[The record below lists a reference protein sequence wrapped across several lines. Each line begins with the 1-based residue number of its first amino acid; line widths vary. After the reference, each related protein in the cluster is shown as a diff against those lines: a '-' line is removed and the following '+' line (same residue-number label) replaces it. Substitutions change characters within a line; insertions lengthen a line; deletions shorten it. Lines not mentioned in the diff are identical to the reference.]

1 MLRQGNFILNKLQM
15 KLKMEE
21 KIDLNLYYCQ
31 LKVLKIFLS
40 DQRELKIGDPVLKLQ
55 KDFFPVQ
62 NHQGF

>member
-1 MLRQGNFILNKLQM
+1 MKII
-15 KLKMEE
+15 KLKVEE
-21 KIDLNLYYCQ
+21 KINLNLYNCQ